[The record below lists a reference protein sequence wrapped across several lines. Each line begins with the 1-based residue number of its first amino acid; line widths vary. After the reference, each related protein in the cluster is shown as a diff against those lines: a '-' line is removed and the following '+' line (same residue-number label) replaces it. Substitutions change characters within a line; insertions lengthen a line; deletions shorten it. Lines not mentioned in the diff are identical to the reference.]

1 MFESRTRTGAAITDN
16 PRSVPE
22 RLAEAVLQHRRGA
35 GCISDAIRRIYVFEP
50 QIAEKIRRHH
60 KGKKFER
67 QTTAPYWTRLLRE
80 DAAIRSC
87 HELRNSTH
95 LTAAE
100 QRLELDR
107 RSRDEMFGNVQRRRN
122 SRRTRKINEL
132 IRVAAPVIDAGR
144 PVYFV
149 TITPGGPPSAALSL
163 IDAALKAARR
173 QSIAFSGLI
182 EVEKSGALSFHG
194 IAFSTNLQQRTR
206 VRETKRAFAE
216 GLISKNFPRAV
227 RGPAIDVRR
236 ISTGASLVKRA
247 RYTYK
252 SYGTPWNEARRLGLG
267 QRTLFR
273 SCNWRSQSKKNI
285 VDLEPTQLLQPTP
298 ESKNSTRV
306 SISSHFPHADG
317 GRPDEINPCVLPSR
331 LDFEYGQ
338 RLAPDFASSIANP
351 NDSKFKAGKPGPR
364 RIHASDFCASNLL
377 AALIFLFKSIY
388 RGLLRHLLD
397 PRISLE
403 TLGPEV
409 SVESDQKR
417 SSPAGAWAPTRP
429 VPPRSRGPPNSTASP
444 RIATHWTYRVATG
457 DIPMSSHRLHSSQCL

>member
-1 MFESRTRTGAAITDN
+1 MGESINRAGSAVCDLSPGVA
-16 PRSVPE
+16 E
-22 RLAEAVLQHRRGA
+22 RLAEAARKHRRGSS
-35 GCISDAIRRIYVFEP
+35 GTLDSISEIHAFHPKIV
-50 QIAEKIRRHH
+50 EKIQRHH
-60 KGKKFER
+60 EGKKFSR
-67 QTTAPYWTRLLRE
+67 QHMASYWNRLLRH
-80 DAAIRSC
+80 DRALWSC
-87 HELRNSTH
+87 HKLKTSTK
-95 LTAAE
+95 LTTAE
-100 QRLELDR
+100 QRLESDR

-132 IRVAAPVIDAGR
+132 IRVAAPAIDAGR

-163 IDAALKAARR
+163 IDAALNAARR

-194 IAFSTNLQQRTR
+194 IAFSTNLENPSR

-273 SCNWRSQSKKNI
+273 SCNWRSQSRKNI
-285 VDLEPTQLLQPTP
+285 VVLEPTQLLRPSL
-298 ESKNSTRV
+298 ESNNSTRA
-306 SISSHFPHADG
+306 SIPSHLLHTAGNKPEG
-317 GRPDEINPCVLPSR
+317 IKPYVLSGNI
-331 LDFEYGQ
+331 DFEYGQ
-338 RLAPDFASSIANP
+338 PFTTDSALSASNP
-351 NDSKFKAGKPGPR
+351 KNSKFKTGKAKPR
-364 RIHASDFCASNLL
+364 RIHASAFYASKCL
-377 AALIFLFKSIY
+377 AALIILFKSIY
-388 RGLLRHLLD
+388 RGLLRHLLA

-403 TLGPEV
+403 TLGSEF

-429 VPPRSRGPPNSTASP
+429 VPPRSRGPPSSTASP
-444 RIATHWTYRVATG
+444 RIATHWVCRVATG
-457 DIPMSSHRLHSSQCL
+457 EIPTSLHRLHSSQCL